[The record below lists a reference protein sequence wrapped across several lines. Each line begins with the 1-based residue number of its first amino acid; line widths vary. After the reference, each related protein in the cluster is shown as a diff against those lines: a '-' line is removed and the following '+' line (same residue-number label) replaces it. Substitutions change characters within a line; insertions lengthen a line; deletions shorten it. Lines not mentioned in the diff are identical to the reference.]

1 MIPGRE
7 SAVIGGSFPNPV
19 FTRRPCREVAFGP
32 ASHTEFSG
40 IRRVGGRHRPF
51 RRNRGGLVT
60 PKRAESIFSGIQE
73 TILSG
78 FRWLYLLAVA
88 IFLFSMIFLAF
99 SRYGELKLGPEDSEP
114 EFR

>member
-1 MIPGRE
+1 MQHCAAGKRRLHSVVNRVRIVHGR
-7 SAVIGGSFPNPV
+7 
-19 FTRRPCREVAFGP
+19 
-32 ASHTEFSG
+32 
-40 IRRVGGRHRPF
+40 
-51 RRNRGGLVT
+51 LVT

>member
-1 MIPGRE
+1 MAQRLTLNFPVFAG
-7 SAVIGGSFPNPV
+7 SVAVIALF
-19 FTRRPCREVAFGP
+19 VAIG
-32 ASHTEFSG
+32 
-40 IRRVGGRHRPF
+40 V
-51 RRNRGGLVT
+51 VT